1 MIYRVRHL
9 TRYDYSEPVLLSHH
23 AAHLSPRI
31 THGQRHRDVQLE
43 ISPAPAVLQNGKFDY
58 FENPIAFFTIQD
70 AHDRLSVKAS
80 FVVETSPPPAL
91 PQLDATS
98 WDRVAAQLAAG
109 TNPHVEGALDFLFPS
124 YQVPMLAE
132 AAAYAAPSFPPGR
145 PLVEA
150 VLELSAR
157 IHADLAFDAEA
168 TSVGTPL
175 AHVFALRRGVCQDF
189 AHVGIAC
196 LRAMGLAARYVSGY
210 IRTLPPP
217 GKVKLVGADASHAW
231 LSVFIPGWG
240 WLDVDPTNNTLAGED
255 HIVVAWGRDFDDVS
269 PLKGVVLG
277 GGDHEV
283 HVGVDVSE
291 LPA

>member
-1 MIYRVRHL
+1 MIFQVRHV
-9 TRYDYSEPVLLSHH
+9 TTYEYSEPVLLSHH
-23 AAHLSPRI
+23 AAHLSPRY
-31 THGQRHRDVQLE
+31 TGGQCHRDQKLR
-43 ISPAPAVLQNGKFDY
+43 ISPLPAVRQDGRFDY
-58 FENPIAFFTIQD
+58 FGNPTAFFTIQEAHTRLTVD
-70 AHDRLSVKAS
+70 AG
-80 FVVETSPPPAL
+80 FVVETSPAPAL
-91 PQLDATS
+91 PQLDVTT
-98 WDRVAAQLAAG
+98 WNRVSAELTAG
-109 TNPHVEGALDFLFPS
+109 TNPHVEEALDFLFPS

-150 VLELSAR
+150 VLELTAR

-175 AHVFALRRGVCQDF
+175 AHVFAQRRGVCQDF

-217 GKVKLVGADASHAW
+217 GKERLVGADASHAW
-231 LSVFIPGWG
+231 LSVFVPGWG
-240 WLDVDPTNNTLAGED
+240 WLDVDPTNNTMAGED
-255 HIVVAWGRDFDDVS
+255 HIVVAWGRDYDDVS

-277 GGDHEV
+277 GGDHEI
-283 HVGVDVSE
+283 HVGVDVCE
-291 LPA
+291 IKN